1 VNKSVKVIQIGFTY
15 IGTVVGAGFA
25 SGQEI
30 LQFFTKYGSV
40 GTWTI
45 LLSFVLFAWLGTKL
59 MLLSHD
65 VGAKSFEDLN
75 KYMFGE
81 RAGMWVSL
89 FTMLILFGVTTVML
103 AGAGSLFAE
112 QLHWSYQIGLLLTL
126 LLSYLVIANGM
137 DGILAVNTIV
147 VPIMLALTV
156 VVVLHTRNVTDAD
169 NWLLLAS
176 DAPVHRVWLAPVLYV
191 AYNLAMSQAVLVPL
205 GGSIRDRDV
214 LKWGG
219 IVGGIG
225 IGLMLLAGHYV
236 LSAQMPDIARYEIP
250 MGQIIQQLGSGVKL
264 LFLLTIFGEIFTTF
278 VADVYGLGLQIGQ
291 RTKWDERK
299 IVLFLLLSCYGVSQI
314 GFSVLLSVLYP
325 LFGLI
330 SMIWFFA
337 MLWRSSPR

>member
-1 VNKSVKVIQIGFTY
+1 MNKSVKVIQIGFTY

-126 LLSYLVIANGM
+126 LLSYLV
-137 DGILAVNTIV
+137 
-147 VPIMLALTV
+147 
-156 VVVLHTRNVTDAD
+156 
-169 NWLLLAS
+169 
-176 DAPVHRVWLAPVLYV
+176 
-191 AYNLAMSQAVLVPL
+191 
-205 GGSIRDRDV
+205 
-214 LKWGG
+214 
-219 IVGGIG
+219 
-225 IGLMLLAGHYV
+225 
-236 LSAQMPDIARYEIP
+236 
-250 MGQIIQQLGSGVKL
+250 
-264 LFLLTIFGEIFTTF
+264 
-278 VADVYGLGLQIGQ
+278 
-291 RTKWDERK
+291 
-299 IVLFLLLSCYGVSQI
+299 
-314 GFSVLLSVLYP
+314 
-325 LFGLI
+325 
-330 SMIWFFA
+330 
-337 MLWRSSPR
+337 